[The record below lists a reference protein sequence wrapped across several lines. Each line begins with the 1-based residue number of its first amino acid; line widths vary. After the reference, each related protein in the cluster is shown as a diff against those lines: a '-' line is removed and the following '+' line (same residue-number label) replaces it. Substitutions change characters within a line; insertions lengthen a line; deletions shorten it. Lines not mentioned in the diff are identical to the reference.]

1 MYLEKPSTIK
11 KVNDL
16 KYYQLQLDNKIQK
29 RSGKSR
35 RETIDNRVRALYV
48 EVIELFNEVAFFKD
62 WSKKQEEPDLE
73 KVRMEYIDC
82 VHFMLS
88 LAIDFDIKVIVN
100 RYSTKKYTWE
110 HLFDNSRYLISNYI
124 NQFVNCSS
132 KKEKKI
138 RLVYIFDELNKIG
151 STLGMSE
158 KDIIKVY
165 MEKNKINHDRQKNN
179 Y

>member
-1 MYLEKPSTIK
+1 MIIKKPSTIH

-29 RSGKSR
+29 RSGKAR

-62 WSKKQEEPDLE
+62 WSNKQKEPNME
-73 KVRMEYIDC
+73 KVKMEYIDC

-88 LAIDFDIKVIVN
+88 LAIDFDINIIVN
-100 RYSTKKYTWE
+100 RYSTKDYTWE
-110 HLFDNSRYLISNYI
+110 HLFDNSRYLISSYI
-124 NQFVNCSS
+124 NQFINCPS
-132 KKEKKI
+132 KKEKKV
-138 RLVYIFDELNKIG
+138 RLVYMFDELNKIG
-151 STLGMSE
+151 SKLGMSE
-158 KDIIKVY
+158 KEIIKMY
-165 MEKNKINHDRQKNN
+165 MKKNKINHDRQKNN